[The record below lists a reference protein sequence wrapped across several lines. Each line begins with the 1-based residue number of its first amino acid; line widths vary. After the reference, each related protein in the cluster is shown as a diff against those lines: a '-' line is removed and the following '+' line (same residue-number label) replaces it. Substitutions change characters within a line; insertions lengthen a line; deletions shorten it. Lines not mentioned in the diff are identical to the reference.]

1 MQQLSFKNR
10 IALNYI
16 VTTALLIF
24 VVFLIIYSIVKF
36 SVNSHVDTDI
46 KSEVKKH
53 LSEIR
58 IDGNDIH
65 LIHEEEWMER
75 EHNTL
80 DVNPVFIQFTDRNG
94 EVIEKSPN
102 LKKSSLNYQSNQ
114 INNTLFDNKLANS
127 AIRQIQVPI
136 YEKTKIIGYIIIAM
150 SLEDSTMVLNNLF
163 EVLII
168 AFPIIL
174 ISLFFIARLIAGR
187 FIKPISSIIITSDI
201 ITKDNLTSRIP
212 LPQNKDELYV
222 LSQTINNLLDRIETA
237 IDREKQF
244 TSDASHELRTPLTV
258 IKGTLEV
265 LIRKPREH
273 SEYEDKIS
281 FCVNEVNRLNHL
293 VDQLLLLARFE
304 NQKQTLKTE
313 KVYLNAL
320 FLDTIARYS
329 SAIKLKNIVVSTDF
343 LKDFYIET
351 DFYLFSIVVNNLISN
366 AVKYSNENG
375 NLAIDIQESNSKI
388 ECYIVD
394 SGIGIPKDDLEKVY
408 NPFYR
413 SKSGDHPEI
422 KGTGLGLSIVNRL
435 CSLLS
440 IKIVI
445 NSQENEGTTVILSLF
460 EAEIK

>member
-1 MQQLSFKNR
+1 MEQLSFKNR
-10 IALNYI
+10 IAFNYI

-24 VVFLIIYSIVKF
+24 VVFFIIYSIVKF
-36 SVNSHVDTDI
+36 SVYSHVNTDI
-46 KSEVKKH
+46 TSEVKKH
-53 LSEIR
+53 IDEIK
-58 IDGNDIH
+58 IEGNTFY
-65 LIHEEEWMER
+65 LIHREEWKER

-80 DVNPVFIQFTDRNG
+80 DVNPVFIQFTDSNG
-94 EVIEKSPN
+94 NVIEKSPN
-102 LKKSSLNYQSNQ
+102 LKRSSLAFKPDQAENK
-114 INNTLFDNKLANS
+114 LFDTKLANS

-150 SLEDSTMVLNNLF
+150 SLEDATMVLNNLA

-174 ISLFFIARLIAGR
+174 ILLFIIARFIAGR
-187 FIKPISSIIITSDI
+187 FIKPISSIITTSNI
-201 ITKDNLTSRIP
+201 ITTDNLTSRIL
-212 LPQNKDELYV
+212 LPPNKDELYV

-237 IDREKQF
+237 IEREKQF

-265 LIRKPREH
+265 LIRKPRDH
-273 SEYEDKIS
+273 AEYEEKIN
-281 FCVNEVNRLNHL
+281 FCVKEVNRLNHL

-304 NQKQTLKTE
+304 NQKQTIKTE

-320 FLDTIARYS
+320 FLDTIARHS
-329 SAIKLKNIVVSTDF
+329 SAIKVKKIGVSNDF
-343 LKDFYIET
+343 SKDFYFET
-351 DFYLFSIVVNNLISN
+351 DLYLFSIVINNLISN

-375 NLAIDIQESNSKI
+375 SLTIEIKESNSKI
-388 ECYIVD
+388 ECHIID
-394 SGIGIPKDDLEKVY
+394 SGIGIPQEDLESIY

-413 SKSGDHPEI
+413 SKSSDHPEI

-435 CSLLS
+435 CSLLA

-445 NSQENEGTTVILSLF
+445 NSQESKGTSVILSLC
-460 EAEIK
+460 ESQIK

>member
-10 IALNYI
+10 IAFNYI

-65 LIHEEEWMER
+65 LIHQEEWMER

-94 EVIEKSPN
+94 KVIEKSPN
-102 LKKSSLNYQSNQ
+102 LKKSSLIYQSKK
-114 INNTLFDNKLANS
+114 IDNTLFDSKLARS
-127 AIRQIQVPI
+127 TIRQIQVPI
-136 YEKTKIIGYIIIAM
+136 YQKTKIIGYIIIAM

-174 ISLFFIARLIAGR
+174 ILLFFIARLIAGR

-212 LPQNKDELYV
+212 LPHKKDELYV

-237 IDREKQF
+237 IEREKQF

-265 LIRKPREH
+265 LIRKPRDH

-281 FCVNEVNRLNHL
+281 FCVKEVNRLNHL

-329 SAIKLKNIVVSTDF
+329 SAINLKNIVVSTDF
-343 LKDFYIET
+343 PKDFYIET
-351 DFYLFSIVVNNLISN
+351 DLYLFSIVVNNLISN

-375 NLAIDIQESNSKI
+375 NLAIEIQERNSKI
-388 ECYIVD
+388 ECQIID
-394 SGIGIPKDDLEKVY
+394 SGIGIQKDDLERVF

-413 SKSGDHPEI
+413 SKSSDHPEI
-422 KGTGLGLSIVNRL
+422 KGTGLGLSIVKRL

-440 IKIVI
+440 IEIVI
-445 NSQENEGTTVILSLF
+445 DSQESKGTTVILSLF
-460 EAEIK
+460 EVEFK